1 MSQQVIRGTSLG
13 SYSLESD
20 RDVEYF
26 ERVFSQFECVS
37 GHKFEVPFARDAELP
52 ASWECKSCSSPAM
65 RVVEGS
71 FVEQIEDTGTT
82 QRTHFEMLLERR
94 TRAELEELLQERLT
108 EMRERR
114 AKGLPGY

>member
-1 MSQQVIRGTSLG
+1 MSQQAIRGTSLG

-26 ERVFSQFECVS
+26 ERVYSKFQCKS
-37 GHKFEVPFARDAELP
+37 GHKFEIPFAHDAELP
-52 ASWECKSCSSPAM
+52 TSWECKFCSSPAL
-65 RVVEGS
+65 RVVDGKALDEIATP
-71 FVEQIEDTGTT
+71 ENTP
-82 QRTHFEMLLERR
+82 RTHFEMLLERR
-94 TRAELEELLQERLT
+94 TREELEELLQERLS

>member
-1 MSQQVIRGTSLG
+1 MTQQAVRGTSLG

-26 ERVFSQFECVS
+26 ERKFSKFVCPAGHNFEI
-37 GHKFEVPFARDAELP
+37 PFALDAELP
-52 ASWECKSCSSPAM
+52 NTWDCRMCSSPAL
-65 RVVEGS
+65 RIVDGRKLEPLES
-71 FVEQIEDTGTT
+71 AANT

-94 TRAELEELLQERLT
+94 TREELEELLAERLT